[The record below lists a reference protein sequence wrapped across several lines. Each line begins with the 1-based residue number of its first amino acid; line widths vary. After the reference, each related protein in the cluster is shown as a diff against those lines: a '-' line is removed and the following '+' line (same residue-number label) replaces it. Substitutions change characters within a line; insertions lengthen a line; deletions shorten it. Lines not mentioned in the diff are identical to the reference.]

1 MAVNNLGELRALVK
15 DWANRKD
22 ISDSTYN
29 SFINL
34 AQDRANRVLRIPV
47 LEGYN
52 NNLAV
57 NSEGAVA
64 LPEDYLEAK
73 AVSFDSGGRT
83 YELERKT
90 LPYVVGMQTA
100 EGFPKYFA
108 RQQNRFLIAP
118 LNGEISSIKL
128 YYYIVA
134 DNLVNDTDTKWFV
147 EQGTDLL
154 LYGAL
159 AELALYTKNTE
170 EAQLFESK
178 FRGAAA
184 ELENMAMKA
193 EFSGSTI
200 GVLPQG

>member
-52 NNLAV
+52 NNLTV

-90 LPYVVGMQTA
+90 LPYVVSMQTA

-134 DNLVNDTDTKWFV
+134 DDLVNDTDNNWFV
-147 EQGTDLL
+147 EHGTDLL

>member
-52 NNLAV
+52 NNLTV

-134 DNLVNDTDTKWFV
+134 DNLVNDTDTNWFV

-178 FRGAAA
+178 FRGAAS
-184 ELENMAMKA
+184 ELEAMAMKA

>member
-29 SFINL
+29 SFINS
-34 AQDRANRVLRIPV
+34 AQDRANRVLRIPI

-52 NNLAV
+52 PSLAV
-57 NSEGAVA
+57 NSQGEVA

-73 AVSFDSGGRT
+73 YLAVEYDGRT
-83 YELERKT
+83 HALERKPLNT
-90 LPYVVGMQTA
+90 VVELRSKSGN
-100 EGFPKYFA
+100 PKCFA
-108 RQQNRFLIAP
+108 RQSNKILLAP
-118 LNGEISSIKL
+118 YNSDITSVKF

-134 DNLVNDTDTKWFV
+134 DNLVNDTDTNWFV

-159 AELALYTKNTE
+159 ADLAIYTKNLE
-170 EAQLFESK
+170 DAQLFESK
-178 FRGAAA
+178 FRGAAK
-184 ELENMAMKA
+184 EIENMALNA
-193 EFSGSTI
+193 EYSGSTLGI
-200 GVLPQG
+200 LPQG

>member
-52 NNLAV
+52 NSLTI

-73 AVSFDSGGRT
+73 AVSFDLGGVT
-83 YELERKT
+83 YDLERKT
-90 LPYVVGMQTA
+90 LPYVVGMQTHK
-100 EGFPKYFA
+100 GIPKYFA

-118 LNGEISSIKL
+118 LNDEVSSIKL

-134 DNLVNDTDTKWFV
+134 DNLVNDTDTNWFV

-178 FRGAAA
+178 FRGAAS
-184 ELENMAMKA
+184 ELEAMAMKA